1 MASLRVQRNPLYNRW
16 QIRLTRLRKLPCA
29 EVTKGYILKHSLHT
43 GALWRVLPSLDAPPK
58 YYCLPKG
65 RSTAIKRHSG
75 RHSDGTLNEKSA
87 PTANQRLSCK

>member
-43 GALWRVLPSLDAPPK
+43 GRSGEFCQAWTPHQSTTACPKVALRL
-58 YYCLPKG
+58 
-65 RSTAIKRHSG
+65 
-75 RHSDGTLNEKSA
+75 LNGILGDT
-87 PTANQRLSCK
+87 PTAP